1 MKEYP
6 QLKTE
11 RLLLGKILASDIP
24 KIVEYAGNIKIA
36 QNTLNMPHPYAEK
49 DAIFW
54 LNLANE
60 GFANKTKYIFGI
72 RNLATNEFMGGIG
85 IHVNARFNHGEL
97 GYWLAE
103 PFWNNGYMS
112 EAVKALLH
120 FGFITLDL
128 HKIFATHLV
137 ENPASGKVMI
147 KNGMIKEAELKE
159 HYKKGDE
166 YKSVIQL
173 RLTRKEYENI

>member
-6 QLKTE
+6 QIKTN
-11 RLLLGKILASDIP
+11 RLLLGKLSASDIP
-24 KIVEYAGNIKIA
+24 KIVKYAGNIKIA
-36 QNTLNMPHPYAEK
+36 RNTLNMPHPYAEK

-54 LNLANE
+54 LNFANE
-60 GFANKTKYIFGI
+60 GFKNKTNFIFGI
-72 RNLATNEFMGGIG
+72 RLASTNEFMGGIG
-85 IHVNARFNHGEL
+85 IHVNAKFNHGEL

-103 PFWNNGYMS
+103 PFWNNGFMS
-112 EAVKALLH
+112 EAVKALLY
-120 FGFITLDL
+120 FGFTTLDL

-159 HYKKGDE
+159 HYKKDGE

-173 RLTRKEYENI
+173 RLTREEYENI